1 MTTIP
6 IRQLQVLDNRHAPG
20 IIALIFGASKM
31 RFCSQLFLPN
41 AFFTLAHF
49 SVTFYIL
56 CPPPPPKSLYIF
68 CIIYCNP
75 LRQCAYQLVSAVHR
89 WHFGEIAQKC
99 VTCAHV
105 FQIVLRSRS
114 GSEAPFF

>member
-31 RFCSQLFLPN
+31 RFCSQLLLPN

-56 CPPPPPKSLYIF
+56 CPPPRIKKAYTRTYFLLFIVFLYA
-68 CIIYCNP
+68 NA
-75 LRQCAYQLVSAVHR
+75 LTN
-89 WHFGEIAQKC
+89 W
-99 VTCAHV
+99 
-105 FQIVLRSRS
+105 
-114 GSEAPFF
+114 